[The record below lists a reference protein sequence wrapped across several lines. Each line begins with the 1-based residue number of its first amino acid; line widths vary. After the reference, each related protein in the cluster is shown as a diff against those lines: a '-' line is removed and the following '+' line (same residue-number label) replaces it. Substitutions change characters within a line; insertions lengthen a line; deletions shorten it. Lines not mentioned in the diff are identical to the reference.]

1 MSTNTISRN
10 ASKRAGWSILM
21 GLLTVAAGVV
31 MVLHPGATAAVST
44 AFLGWALMFA
54 AVAQVV
60 FAFTSATPRGFFLK
74 LMLGIAYGLAGIALA
89 VFPGAGVVTLTGVIG
104 TMLIVEAI
112 LEAAIAVSFPEGRA
126 WYAASSF
133 ASLVLGVVILVAWPG
148 SSAWA
153 IGTLLGIGLMSNGVA
168 RIAAS
173 VAVYDGVQAIDRP
186 ANVA

>member
-1 MSTNTISRN
+1 MTTNTISTKVSR
-10 ASKRAGWSILM
+10 RAGWSILM

-44 AFLGWALMFA
+44 VFLGWALMFA
-54 AVAQVV
+54 AVAQLV
-60 FAFTSATPRGFFLK
+60 FAFTSATPRGFLLK
-74 LMLGIAYGLAGIALA
+74 LMLGIVYGLAGMALA
-89 VFPGAGVVTLTGVIG
+89 VFPGLSVVTLTGVIG

-126 WYAASSF
+126 WYAASSI
-133 ASLVLGVVILVAWPG
+133 ASLILGVVILVAWPG

-153 IGTLLGIGLMSNGVA
+153 IGTLLGVGLMANGVA

-173 VAVYDGVQAIDRP
+173 AAVYDGVQAIDRP
-186 ANVA
+186 TNIA